1 MVTINSSL
9 AFEVQPLEDYNHP
22 QEDMGEVGGGSGGGS
37 DQDLHLLFSA
47 DTSEGNGARSCGVSH
62 AAVPPIHSSSHMRRV
77 SSNSNYHDALHPQI
91 FHVFSVFQSKRD
103 ILSETKYIEL
113 VLVADHQ
120 EVSENTTA
128 NDNKNDLININNFFI
143 YIFSSLATHNVN
155 GAKKELSKDEETV
168 LGGLLVA
175 G

>member
-22 QEDMGEVGGGSGGGS
+22 QEDIGEEGGGSGGGS
-37 DQDLHLLFSA
+37 DQDLHLLFSTDA
-47 DTSEGNGARSCGVSH
+47 SEGNGARSCGVSH
-62 AAVPPIHSSSHMRRV
+62 AAVPPIHSSSHMHRV
-77 SSNSNYHDALHPQI
+77 SENSNYHDALHPQR
-91 FHVFSVFQSKRD
+91 FHLFYVFQSKRD

-128 NDNKNDLININNFFI
+128 DDNKNDLLTNINYFFI
-143 YIFSSLATHNVN
+143 YIVSNGSQGVASLATHSVN
-155 GAKKELSKDEETV
+155 GAKKRAFK
-168 LGGLLVA
+168 G
-175 G
+175 